1 METAKESRPATA
13 SDAAHGPR
21 KREAFATGLG
31 VLAATIGSAVGLG
44 NIWKFPGMTGQN
56 GGAAFVIVYLV
67 CTVLVGLPVMIS
79 EQMLGRRARK
89 DAVNTLREL
98 APRRQPWWLIGA
110 AGGLAAFLIMAFYS
124 EVAGWVFA
132 YVYKSVSGSILSTD
146 PATNSAV
153 FGDLTGSAWEAL
165 FWQWLVL
172 AWVGVIIM
180 MGVAKGIERVT
191 KRLLPLLLLLLIIV
205 CVRSVT
211 LDGAG
216 DGISFLLKPDFSKV
230 TGAVVLAAMGL
241 AFFKLSVGMGTMI
254 TYGSYFKDEQNIPMT
269 ATRVMLADLSVSLL
283 AGLAIFP
290 AVFAFGF
297 DVDAGPSL
305 LFITIPAV
313 FASMPGGDF
322 FVVVFFVLT
331 AIAATGAMLS
341 IVEVPV
347 AFLSEQFRMS
357 RKVATLLTLG
367 LLAIVGAP
375 AALSMGELSDVTIFG
390 KTFFDL
396 YDYASSNVLLPLG
409 GMFMCLFVGWVW
421 GFDKVKRAL
430 SNDGKLNNSRAITV
444 FFTLV
449 KYVTPLLVL
458 LVLLDGLNI
467 I

>member
-1 METAKESRPATA
+1 
-13 SDAAHGPR
+13 
-21 KREAFATGLG
+21 
-31 VLAATIGSAVGLG
+31 
-44 NIWKFPGMTGQN
+44 
-56 GGAAFVIVYLV
+56 
-67 CTVLVGLPVMIS
+67 
-79 EQMLGRRARK
+79 
-89 DAVNTLREL
+89 
-98 APRRQPWWLIGA
+98 
-110 AGGLAAFLIMAFYS
+110 
-124 EVAGWVFA
+124 
-132 YVYKSVSGSILSTD
+132 
-146 PATNSAV
+146 
-153 FGDLTGSAWEAL
+153 
-165 FWQWLVL
+165 
-172 AWVGVIIM
+172 
-180 MGVAKGIERVT
+180 
-191 KRLLPLLLLLLIIV
+191 
-205 CVRSVT
+205 
-211 LDGAG
+211 AG

-283 AGLAIFP
+283 AGLAILP

-444 FFTLV
+444 FFTL
-449 KYVTPLLVL
+449 
-458 LVLLDGLNI
+458 
-467 I
+467 

>member
-1 METAKESRPATA
+1 MHRWRLPHIKRGVFSCRPPARARRKGRREMGTTSEARSLAATTER
-13 SDAAHGPR
+13 GPER
-21 KREAFATGLG
+21 RDAFATGLG
-31 VLAATIGSAVGLG
+31 VLAATVGSAVGLG
-44 NIWKFPGMTGQN
+44 NIWKFPSLTGQN
-56 GGAAFVIVYLV
+56 GGAAFIIVYLL
-67 CTVLVGLPVMIS
+67 CTLLVGLPVMIS

-89 DAVNTLREL
+89 DAVNTMREL

-283 AGLAIFP
+283 TGLAI
-290 AVFAFGF
+290 
-297 DVDAGPSL
+297 
-305 LFITIPAV
+305 
-313 FASMPGGDF
+313 
-322 FVVVFFVLT
+322 
-331 AIAATGAMLS
+331 
-341 IVEVPV
+341 
-347 AFLSEQFRMS
+347 
-357 RKVATLLTLG
+357 
-367 LLAIVGAP
+367 
-375 AALSMGELSDVTIFG
+375 
-390 KTFFDL
+390 
-396 YDYASSNVLLPLG
+396 
-409 GMFMCLFVGWVW
+409 
-421 GFDKVKRAL
+421 
-430 SNDGKLNNSRAITV
+430 
-444 FFTLV
+444 
-449 KYVTPLLVL
+449 
-458 LVLLDGLNI
+458 
-467 I
+467 